1 MRVRLLDQRARASIS
16 SAYGHD
22 RIAKKHRSCLTRR
35 GRLVYGRRFN
45 PQLDRRPG
53 TAAPLLKKRPAKRLL
68 ALLLLSAC
76 NSESQD
82 GASEGP
88 DPAALAAAA
97 AADVSK
103 PVDPAVLQ
111 ARAQALM
118 SGILN
123 DPASARYS
131 NLRSGP
137 AGSICGAVDS
147 KGSDGRYGGPRP
159 FVITPEGVALV
170 SPTAHVPFDQPD
182 DIFPDFYI
190 RWCASPEELA
200 RLGPLLNPHQGL
212 APTVPV
218 ETPDLVPL
226 DPPGAELPSQA
237 PVPVDR
243 LPAPPPRA
251 AEPAAKPASEANS
264 VPRRQS
270 ADEDGFFNAVLRK
283 RDDKA
288 AGK

>member
-1 MRVRLLDQRARASIS
+1 MYVVRFSSRLDGPA
-16 SAYGHD
+16 
-22 RIAKKHRSCLTRR
+22 
-35 GRLVYGRRFN
+35 
-45 PQLDRRPG
+45 G
-53 TAAPLLKKRPAKRLL
+53 TAVPLLKTSRAKPLL

-76 NSESQD
+76 NSESQN

-111 ARAQALM
+111 ARAQALT

-200 RLGPLLNPHQGL
+200 RLGPLLSPNQGL

-237 PVPVDR
+237 PVPP

-251 AEPAAKPASEANS
+251 AEPAGKPASEANS

-270 ADEDGFFNAVLRK
+270 ADEDSFFNAVLRK

-288 AGK
+288 QGK